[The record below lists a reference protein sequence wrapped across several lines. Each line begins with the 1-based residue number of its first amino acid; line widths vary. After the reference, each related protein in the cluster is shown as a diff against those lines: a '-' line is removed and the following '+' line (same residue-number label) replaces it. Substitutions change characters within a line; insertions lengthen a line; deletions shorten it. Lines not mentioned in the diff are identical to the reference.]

1 MTPARVKIGLVAFLL
16 LGVGLS
22 GNLLFFQPNSRLAA
36 PRGERGIATGA
47 ISRSDHAAEAVTF
60 EAIRALQRE
69 LNLRGYEVGN
79 PDGKRGLVTEAA
91 IMAFEYDHGLALT
104 AEPTEG
110 LLMQVLMETTRP
122 EPRRRASVE
131 LSASAELVV
140 RKVQQQ
146 LAAAG
151 YMGGKPTGRLDEDT
165 VRAIREF
172 EGDQRLPETGRV
184 SGQLVAKLSLLK
196 GKGK

>member
-1 MTPARVKIGLVAFLL
+1 MTPARVKIGLVAFLM
-16 LGVGLS
+16 LGVGVS
-22 GNLLFFQPNSRLAA
+22 GNLLFFQPNSRLVA
-36 PRGERGIATGA
+36 PRGDHGIATGA
-47 ISRSDHAAEAVTF
+47 INRAEHAEAATF
-60 EAIRALQRE
+60 ETIRAIQRE
-69 LNLRGYEVGN
+69 LNLRGYEVGTT
-79 PDGKRGLVTEAA
+79 DGRRGLVTEAA

-104 AEPTEG
+104 AEPTDA
-110 LLMQVLMETTRP
+110 LLMQVLMETARP

-151 YMGGKPTGRLDEDT
+151 YMAGKPTGRLDEDT

-172 EGDQRLPETGRV
+172 EGDQRIPETGRV
-184 SGQLVAKLSLLK
+184 SGQLVAKLALLK

>member
-1 MTPARVKIGLVAFLL
+1 MTPARVKIGLVAFLM

-22 GNLLFFQPNSRLAA
+22 GNLLFFQPNSRVAA
-36 PRGERGIATGA
+36 RGDRSIATGA
-47 ISRSDHAAEAVTF
+47 INRNDHSVEAAASF
-60 EAIRALQRE
+60 ETVRAIQRE
-69 LNLRGYEVGN
+69 LNLRGYEVGL

-91 IMAFEYDHGLALT
+91 IMAFEYDHGMALT
-104 AEPTEG
+104 GDPTEA
-110 LLMQVLMETTRP
+110 LLMQILMEASRP
-122 EPRRRASVE
+122 EPRRRVSVE
-131 LSASAELVV
+131 LSASAEQVV

-151 YMGGKPTGRLDEDT
+151 YQVGKPTGRLDEDT

-184 SGQLVAKLSLLK
+184 SGPLVAKLAVQARK
-196 GKGK
+196 GK